1 MSLVITGA
9 NIMPM
14 GGQPVLRD
22 AAIYVEKDVIS
33 FVGPETDLPSDI
45 DPEETYEADG
55 AWLTPG
61 LIDCHTHLVWG
72 GSRADEFERKLAGE
86 SYESIAKSG
95 GGILS
100 TVRSTRETS
109 LDDLVT
115 FAKPRFEHLIDE
127 GVTRIDIK
135 SGYGL
140 DLDSELKML
149 QAARSLMEGR
159 GMPLHLGFLGA
170 HALPPEFS
178 SKAEYIRYLSDEVLP
193 AAHRA
198 GLVTYVD
205 AFVESI
211 AFSGS
216 DLQPL
221 VTRAKEFGLPI
232 RLHADQ
238 LSDSGGAELAA
249 QLGALSADHVEYTNP
264 AGVRAM
270 AGAGTVAVLLPGA
283 FYNLRMT
290 QLPPIELFRSE
301 GVPMAVATDCNPG
314 SSPMHS
320 LLLAMNMACVLMGL
334 TVTEALEGVTTHA
347 AQALGVGHKAGK
359 IQEGFSADLAL
370 WEVDHPR
377 DLVYQIGRSPLLMS
391 WTQGKPLFHDLG
403 FDLSLFS

>member
-249 QLGALSADHVEYTNP
+249 QLGALWSTQIRLEF
-264 AGVRAM
+264 GRWLGLVRW
-270 AGAGTVAVLLPGA
+270 LCS
-283 FYNLRMT
+283 F
-290 QLPPIELFRSE
+290 
-301 GVPMAVATDCNPG
+301 
-314 SSPMHS
+314 
-320 LLLAMNMACVLMGL
+320 
-334 TVTEALEGVTTHA
+334 LEHFITC
-347 AQALGVGHKAGK
+347 
-359 IQEGFSADLAL
+359 E
-370 WEVDHPR
+370 
-377 DLVYQIGRSPLLMS
+377 
-391 WTQGKPLFHDLG
+391 
-403 FDLSLFS
+403 